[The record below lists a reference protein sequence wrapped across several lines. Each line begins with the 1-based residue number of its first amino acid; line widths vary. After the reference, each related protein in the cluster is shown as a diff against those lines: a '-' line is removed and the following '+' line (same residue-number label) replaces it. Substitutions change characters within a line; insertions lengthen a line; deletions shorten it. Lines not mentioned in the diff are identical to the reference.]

1 MDVFEN
7 REDAPFKIGDLVKRV
22 NSAHGLLRKE
32 ESSKVVGFRLS
43 YDNKVHRI
51 ILEID
56 TTYAHDPKN
65 LKLIKPKEEIINSY
79 QIY

>member
-7 REDAPFKIGDLVKRV
+7 REDAPFKIGDLVKRLRD
-22 NSAHGLLRKE
+22 SHGRLEVGK
-32 ESSKVVGFRLS
+32 SSKVIGFRLS
-43 YDNKVHRI
+43 GSKVYRV

-56 TTYAHDPKN
+56 TTYGHDPKN
-65 LKLIKPKEEIINSY
+65 LKLVKPREEIINSY